1 VDAYRTPP
9 SLTAVT
15 DAVAVP
21 EVEAPARPAPT
32 KADPAV
38 RRVLCIP
45 DGRTA
50 RDGEA
55 QSAFSKS
62 IMISAVRCLLTYV
75 VLPFIAPVLG
85 VAAGVGPVLGLVIG
99 IIAIIANVMT
109 IRRFFAAEHRYR
121 WAYAALSVS
130 VIGLLSIL
138 IVKDL
143 AELAGV

>member
-1 VDAYRTPP
+1 MGERRTPP
-9 SLTAVT
+9 SLAAVT

-21 EVEAPARPAPT
+21 ELDARARPAPT
-32 KADPAV
+32 KADLVV

-62 IMISAVRCLLTYV
+62 ILISAVRCLLTYV
-75 VLPFIAPVLG
+75 VLPFVAPVLG
-85 VAAGVGPVLGLVIG
+85 VAAGVGPILGIVIG
-99 IIAIIANVMT
+99 VIAIIANVMT
-109 IRRFFAAEHRYR
+109 IRRFFAAEHKYR
-121 WAYAALSVS
+121 WGYAVLSLS

>member
-1 VDAYRTPP
+1 MGERRTPP
-9 SLTAVT
+9 SLAAVT
-15 DAVAVP
+15 DAVAVT
-21 EVEAPARPAPT
+21 ELDAPARPAPN
-32 KADPAV
+32 KADLAV

-45 DGRTA
+45 EGRSA

-55 QSAFSKS
+55 QRAFSTS
-62 IMISAVRCLLTYV
+62 ILISAVRCLLTYV

-85 VAAGVGPVLGLVIG
+85 FAAGVGPVLGLVIG
-99 IIAIIANVMT
+99 VIAIIANVMT

-121 WAYAALSVS
+121 WAYAALSLS

>member
-1 VDAYRTPP
+1 
-9 SLTAVT
+9 
-15 DAVAVP
+15 
-21 EVEAPARPAPT
+21 
-32 KADPAV
+32 
-38 RRVLCIP
+38 
-45 DGRTA
+45 
-50 RDGEA
+50 
-55 QSAFSKS
+55 
-62 IMISAVRCLLTYV
+62 M
-75 VLPFIAPVLG
+75 LPFIAPVLG
-85 VAAGVGPVLGLVIG
+85 VAAGVGPVLGMVIG